1 MTRPALPDEIET
13 DRLVLRP
20 WRLDDVDAVLAYAQD
35 PEWSRFLRALPR
47 PYTRD
52 DAIQFVARQVLV
64 DRVERPA
71 WAVTL
76 DDTPIGGISLGFQFA
91 HGLAELGYSIARE
104 HWSKGFCSE
113 AARAVVDAAFSTHA
127 DLNRVCARA
136 DHENTASQR
145 VMEKI
150 GMTKEGVL
158 RMSRIER
165 GEAIDEV
172 WFAILRSEWEG

>member
-1 MTRPALPDEIET
+1 MI
-13 DRLVLRP
+13 
-20 WRLDDVDAVLAYAQD
+20 
-35 PEWSRFLRALPR
+35 
-47 PYTRD
+47 
-52 DAIQFVARQVLV
+52 
-64 DRVERPA
+64 
-71 WAVTL
+71 
-76 DDTPIGGISLGFQFA
+76 
-91 HGLAELGYSIARE
+91 
-104 HWSKGFCSE
+104 E
-113 AARAVVDAAFSTHA
+113 AARAVVDAAFSIHA

-136 DHENTASQR
+136 DRENTASQR